1 MKKIIFITG
10 GVVSSLGKGIISASL
25 ARLLKDQGL
34 NINMMKC
41 DPYLN
46 VDPGTMSPIEHGEVY
61 VTYDGGETDLDVGHY
76 ERFLGTNLKKS
87 SSLTSGKI
95 YSQVLKNEREGNYL
109 GKTVQ
114 VVPHITN
121 QIQLEIL
128 NNAENHDLLFVEIG
142 GTVGDIES
150 LPYLEAIRQL
160 VLNPQIET
168 FLIHLTYVPYLK
180 ASKELKTKPTQ
191 HSVKELQG
199 LGLIPNMIVTR
210 NEIELSSREK
220 EKISLFCN
228 VQPQNVI
235 QSIDVDSVYKIPL
248 LLKEQKADQI
258 IAKYFKF
265 DLKKNT
271 HQKLKEIIDKID
283 NSQKEIK
290 VGIVG
295 KYTQLEDSYKS
306 VIEAIKHG
314 AIFNEVK
321 AKIKLI
327 PAQSFNVEEL
337 KDLDCIIVP
346 GGFGESGIAGKIET
360 IKYARENNVPFLGI
374 CLGMQL
380 AVVEYA
386 TNVCNLEVNH
396 QELTQ
401 TDSNNIIQIMNDQNG
416 VNLGGTLRLGNYSCD
431 IVAGTVAEKIYSSKE
446 VLERHRH
453 RYEFNNEYKEE
464 LEKKGVVFSGINL
477 ERDLVEII
485 EVPANDFF
493 VAVQF
498 HPEFTSKLT
507 EPNPLFASLIKT
519 AVNKKFKK

>member
-10 GVVSSLGKGIISASL
+10 GVVSSLGKGIISASI

-34 NINMMKC
+34 KINMMKC

-61 VTYDGGETDLDVGHY
+61 VTYDGGETDLDLGHY
-76 ERFLGTNLKKS
+76 ERFLGTNLKKT

-95 YSQVLKNEREGNYL
+95 YSKVLKNEREGNYL

-121 QIQLEIL
+121 QIQAEIL
-128 NNAENHDLLFVEIG
+128 RNAEGYDLLFVEIG

-160 VLNPQIET
+160 VINQDIAT

-210 NEIELSSREK
+210 NEIELTSFEK

-228 VQPQNVI
+228 VQAQNVI
-235 QSIDVDSVYKIPL
+235 QSIDVDTVYKIPL
-248 LLKEQKADQI
+248 LLKEQNTDQI
-258 IAKYFKF
+258 IADYFGFK
-265 DLKKNT
+265 LKKND
-271 HQKLKEIIDKID
+271 HEKLKEIVENIESSKTELSI
-283 NSQKEIK
+283 
-290 VGIVG
+290 GIIG

-314 AIFNEVK
+314 AIQNCVNP
-321 AKIKLI
+321 KIKLI
-327 PAQSFNVEEL
+327 AAQTLQVEQLEG
-337 KDLDCIIVP
+337 LDTIIVA
-346 GGFGESGIAGKIET
+346 GGFGESGISGKMKT
-360 IKYARENNVPFLGI
+360 IKYARERNIPFLGI

-380 AVVEYA
+380 AVLEYA
-386 TNVCNLEVNH
+386 NNVCGLEVHH
-396 QELTQ
+396 QELDQ
-401 TDSNNIIQIMNDQNG
+401 TTTNNIIQLMTDQDIS
-416 VNLGGTLRLGNYSCD
+416 NLGGTLRLGNYACKLKPNTL
-431 IVAGTVAEKIYSSKE
+431 AQKIYQKDVVE
-446 VLERHRH
+446 ERHRH
-453 RYEFNNEYKEE
+453 RYEFNNDYMAPLEE
-464 LEKKGVVFSGINL
+464 KGMVFSGIN
-477 ERDLVEII
+477 EESNLVEII
-485 EVPANDFF
+485 ELPENDFF
-493 VAVQF
+493 IAVQF

-507 EPNPLFASLIKT
+507 EPNPLFEKLIEAT
-519 AVNKKFKK
+519 LNKKNK

>member
-248 LLKEQKADQI
+248 LLKEQKADEI

-401 TDSNNIIQIMNDQNG
+401 TDTNNIIQIMNDQNG

-431 IVAGTVAEKIYSSKE
+431 IVAGTLAEKIYSSKE

-485 EVPANDFF
+485 EIPANDFF

-519 AVNKKFKK
+519 AVNKKFRK